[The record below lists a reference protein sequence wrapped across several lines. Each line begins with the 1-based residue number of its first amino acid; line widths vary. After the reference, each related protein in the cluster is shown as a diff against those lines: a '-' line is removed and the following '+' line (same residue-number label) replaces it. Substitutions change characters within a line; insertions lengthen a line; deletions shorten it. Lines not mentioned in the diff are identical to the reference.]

1 MLNYQR
7 TDSRIKPFIV
17 AGLAAVLL
25 AACGDKATT
34 TSGEGQSAYEV
45 AGDHAI
51 GNPDAKVTVVEYASV
66 VCGACANFHN
76 TVYSDFKQKYIDSGK
91 VRFVFREFP
100 TSPENLAQAGFL
112 IANCADEDKF
122 FENISLQFKRQRS
135 ILTSSNIRE
144 EYVNIAKAAG
154 LSEAEFET
162 CLANEDEIGE
172 AIDAARGAGCN
183 ELVVLHCVSGYPTPA
198 GEYNLKTLADIAKRF
213 DVLAGLSDHTI
224 DNVSAIAAVA
234 QGACLIE
241 KHVTMDRSG
250 GGPDDS
256 FSLEPDE
263 LAQLC
268 RDARIAWQ
276 ALGKVNYERTES
288 EKGNAQFRRSLYVV
302 DHIKKGETLT
312 EKNVRSIRPGF
323 GLAPKH
329 LDEVLGKIAA
339 TDIEA
344 GTALAWDM
352 LA

>member
-25 AACGDKATT
+25 AACGDKAAT

-162 CLANEDEIGE
+162 CLANEDEIAKYNAVVQSG
-172 AIDAARGAGCN
+172 IDAGVN
-183 ELVVLHCVSGYPTPA
+183 STP
-198 GEYNLKTLADIAKRF
+198 
-213 DVLAGLSDHTI
+213 
-224 DNVSAIAAVA
+224 
-234 QGACLIE
+234 
-241 KHVTMDRSG
+241 
-250 GGPDDS
+250 S
-256 FSLEPDE
+256 FF
-263 LAQLC
+263 
-268 RDARIAWQ
+268 IN
-276 ALGKVNYERTES
+276 GVNT
-288 EKGNAQFRRSLYVV
+288 RRSPSGKQLF
-302 DHIKKGETLT
+302 TL
-312 EKNVRSIRPGF
+312 ESF
-323 GLAPKH
+323 
-329 LDEVLGKIAA
+329 DEVLAPLLGEDAPAPEAKAETASEEAAPEAA
-339 TDIEA
+339 TEDAPEQ
-344 GTALAWDM
+344 
-352 LA
+352 